1 MVKSLPA
8 MQEVRVQSLSWEDP
22 LEKEIGTHS
31 SALAWRIPWTEK
43 PGRLQSMGLQ
53 ELDTTQWLNHH
64 HQASS
69 GDSDD
74 PVYFSFYSAP
84 HALLCWLHLD
94 PPTVLPLVHW
104 NATLLYTFLLVLPL
118 FRDKWLVT
126 LKRVFSLQTF
136 SQMSISYLAVF
147 KTLLDPWFY
156 LILTTIP
163 WS

>member
-1 MVKSLPA
+1 
-8 MQEVRVQSLSWEDP
+8 MQETGVQLLGQEDP
-22 LEKEIGTHS
+22 LEKEIAAHS
-31 SALAWRIPWTEK
+31 GALAWRVPWTEK
-43 PGRLQSMGLQ
+43 PGRLQSMVLQ
-53 ELDTTQWLNHH
+53 ELDTAQWLNHH

-69 GDSDD
+69 SGSDD
-74 PVYFSFYSAP
+74 PAHFSFYSAP

-94 PPTVLPLVHW
+94 PPTVCPLVHW
-104 NATLLYTFLLVLPL
+104 KATLLCTFLLVLPL
-118 FRDKWLVT
+118 SRDKWLFT

-136 SQMSISYLAVF
+136 SQMSNSYLAVF